1 MIQEWGITTTVNYDT
16 EIPEEMMLQIPE
28 LTDSTQ
34 KDDDNNDEES
44 DQTIIYDA
52 SEFEQSNRENEESLE
67 DSEKSQK
74 GQLATRTFGIRK

>member
-44 DQTIIYDA
+44 DPTIIYDA